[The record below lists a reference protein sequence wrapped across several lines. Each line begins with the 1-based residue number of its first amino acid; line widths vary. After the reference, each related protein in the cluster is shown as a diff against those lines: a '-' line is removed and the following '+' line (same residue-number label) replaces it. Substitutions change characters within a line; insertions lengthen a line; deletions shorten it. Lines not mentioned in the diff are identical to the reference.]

1 MTKKS
6 GRPPKNTV
14 DYFPHHVKEDK
25 TVKILEYKFGAKG
38 YAGYYKLLE
47 LIGDTELH
55 RPGFKKSEDKYYALH
70 RTGLD
75 EDEFVE
81 MIDLL
86 IGIGKVNDELWK
98 SEKVIWIDDFVTS
111 LSPVYFNRR
120 KPLPTKEGIVST
132 SRNSQESKVKESKV
146 EESEAKDMTPTPQ
159 FDLNKY
165 SKKYPTLD
173 VTLSFEKF
181 KLYCKEKHR
190 PLSDTGFNLWV
201 RGDINSGWNQKAV
214 SDVDKTNEFVT
225 MYCVDGHGTKKVDEN
240 KTWNSFC
247 DECEKQMVSENEM
260 RHIRGK
266 QLEKQNKQS

>member
-1 MTKKS
+1 MAGNV
-6 GRPPKNTV
+6 GRPQKNTV
-14 DYFPHHVKEDK
+14 DYFPHFVSENK
-25 TVKILEYKFGAKG
+25 TVKILEHRFGAKG

-86 IGIGKVNDELWK
+86 IGIGKVNDGLWK

-120 KPLPTKEGIVST
+120 KPLPTKDGIVST
-132 SRNSQESKVKESKV
+132 SRNAQESKVKESKE
-146 EESEAKDMTPTPQ
+146 EESEAEDMTPTPQ

-173 VTLSFEKF
+173 VSLSFDKYQLHFEEKR
-181 KLYCKEKHR
+181 K
-190 PLSDTGFNLWV
+190 PLSDKGFNIWV
-201 RGDINSGWNQKAV
+201 RNDMNRGWNQQIITSNGSNDDG
-214 SDVDKTNEFVT
+214 SDGMILRKCNCQSDIWVPKKLA
-225 MYCVDGHGTKKVDEN
+225 DGNCKKCGSRFRE
-240 KTWNSFC
+240 S
-247 DECEKQMVSENEM
+247 
-260 RHIRGK
+260 
-266 QLEKQNKQS
+266 